1 MLFRSGLFAAPG
13 VVGLATGGALA
24 VSGHYLY
31 LPFLVLLLPLVFLVQ
46 AWPVPA
52 RLPSNLKAPKE
63 PIFESHDW
71 IMIGLLTAVA
81 LRSLLW
87 TGFQL
92 ASDGQITALIALGI
106 AAGVGK
112 VVGGFAAERLGYRR
126 WTLLSLAIA
135 APLLAFAGKKLA
147 LLLPGVALLQSS
159 IPCSIAAMAR
169 LLPARPATATGLVLG
184 LAVALGGLPTLLTIP
199 PTLTP
204 AVALGIILLAALG
217 FWFTT
222 APRLIR

>member
-1 MLFRSGLFAAPG
+1 M
-13 VVGLATGGALA
+13 
-24 VSGHYLY
+24 
-31 LPFLVLLLPLVFLVQ
+31 FLIQ
-46 AWPVPA
+46 AWPVPPL
-52 RLPSNLKAPKE
+52 LPSNLKPPKE
-63 PIFESHDW
+63 PVFESHDW

-87 TGFQL
+87 TSFQL
-92 ASDGQITALIALGI
+92 ASAGQINALIALGI

-169 LLPARPATATGLVLG
+169 LLPGRPATATGLVLG
-184 LAVALGGLPTLLTIP
+184 LAVALGGLPTLLAIP

-222 APRLIR
+222 TPAVGRGSTPAENAAQGH